1 MRFFKYLLFTFIICS
16 LFTNLQAQASEQQT
30 QSINEGSVTD
40 QFEYA
45 IRKSNN
51 YTDGNGQSYEVI
63 RRSMMLNLKKN
74 ASDSLAAIQ
83 GRLDK
88 TTDVI
93 STQQEEIN
101 TLKTDLATTQETL
114 TSTQGEKDSMSLF
127 GMQMS
132 KTAYNL
138 LMWSIIAG
146 LFVFLLFFILK
157 FKHSNV
163 VTKEAKA
170 ALATLEDEF
179 KAHRRTALER
189 EQKVKR
195 QLQDELNKHGG

>member
-101 TLKTDLATTQETL
+101 TLKTDLATTQ
-114 TSTQGEKDSMSLF
+114 
-127 GMQMS
+127 
-132 KTAYNL
+132 
-138 LMWSIIAG
+138 
-146 LFVFLLFFILK
+146 
-157 FKHSNV
+157 
-163 VTKEAKA
+163 
-170 ALATLEDEF
+170 
-179 KAHRRTALER
+179 
-189 EQKVKR
+189 
-195 QLQDELNKHGG
+195 

>member
-1 MRFFKYLLFTFIICS
+1 
-16 LFTNLQAQASEQQT
+16 
-30 QSINEGSVTD
+30 
-40 QFEYA
+40 
-45 IRKSNN
+45 
-51 YTDGNGQSYEVI
+51 
-63 RRSMMLNLKKN
+63 
-74 ASDSLAAIQ
+74 
-83 GRLDK
+83 
-88 TTDVI
+88 
-93 STQQEEIN
+93 
-101 TLKTDLATTQETL
+101 
-114 TSTQGEKDSMSLF
+114 MSLF